1 MHHDRY
7 GNALSTDSA
16 DAAQAYVEGV
26 DHILGNT
33 FGGVEATANAVAR
46 DPRFAL
52 AHIGHARALMYAND
66 MAGARDAVSRAVD
79 LAEGLSDRER
89 SHIDIYR
96 LLMSGKPVEAR
107 AAVNAHVVDWPCDP
121 LVAQLNCQVFGL
133 IGFSGFA
140 GREAEMLAF
149 TSALAPAYGE
159 DWWFLSIHA
168 QSLCETGRPDLALE
182 VMERSLELNN
192 GNANASHFKAHALY
206 ETGQTAEGRTYL
218 EDWME
223 GYDPRGLLHGHLSWH
238 AGLWALEQGD
248 MDAFWAW
255 YDGGVGPG
263 TGPGSALP
271 INVLTDAAALLW
283 RAELAGQSIAP
294 ERWREVSAYAA
305 ETFAKPGQS
314 FADMH
319 AALAHAMA
327 GDGAALAKLAEASR
341 GFAADLVRPVARGW
355 QAVARQD
362 WAGALEALT
371 PVMADHARFGGSRAQ
386 RDLLE
391 LTWMLCLMRLG
402 RKDEAKRAA
411 ATRRPVFAEAAPLA
425 GYA

>member
-1 MHHDRY
+1 MQHDRY
-7 GNALSTDSA
+7 GNPLGTQSA
-16 DAAQAYVEGV
+16 EAAASYVQGV
-26 DHILGNT
+26 DHILANT
-33 FGGVEATANAVAR
+33 FGGVEAMAHAVAL
-46 DPRFAL
+46 DAQFAL
-52 AHIGHARALMYAND
+52 GHIGHARALMYAND
-66 MAGARDAVSRAVD
+66 MGGARAAVD
-79 LAEGLSDRER
+79 RAAALSDGSSDRER
-89 SHIDIYR
+89 SQIQIYV
-96 LLMSGKPVEAR
+96 LLMGGKPVEAR
-107 AAVNAHVVDWPCDP
+107 AAVQAHVRDWPRDA

-133 IGFSGFA
+133 IGFSGCA
-140 GREAEMLAF
+140 GREAEMLAY

-159 DWWFLSIHA
+159 DWWFLSVHA
-168 QSLCETGRPDLALE
+168 QSLCENGRPDRALE
-182 VMERSLELNN
+182 VMERSLALYD

-206 ETGQTAEGRTYL
+206 EMGQTAQGRTYL
-218 EDWME
+218 DDWME

-238 AGLWALEQGD
+238 AALWALEQGD
-248 MDAFWAW
+248 MTAFWRW

-283 RAELAGQSIAP
+283 RAELAGQNIAP
-294 ERWREVSAYAA
+294 ERWHTVSAYAT
-305 ETFAKPGQS
+305 ERFANPGQS

-362 WAGALEALT
+362 WDGALEALT

-411 ATRRPVFAEAAPLA
+411 ATRRPVFADAAPLA